1 MNIFGL
7 LAAIQIIVA
16 MNKYTNKG
24 SLHCEFLSDFYLLKL
39 FLELLRREDVTRIFI
54 SYRKMIKKCKGL
66 EHGTKMVL

>member
-24 SLHCEFLSDFYLLKL
+24 SFHCEFLSDFYLLKL
-39 FLELLRREDVTRIFI
+39 FLESLKRADVTRICI
-54 SYRKMIKKCKGL
+54 SCKVNIKSI
-66 EHGTKMVL
+66 